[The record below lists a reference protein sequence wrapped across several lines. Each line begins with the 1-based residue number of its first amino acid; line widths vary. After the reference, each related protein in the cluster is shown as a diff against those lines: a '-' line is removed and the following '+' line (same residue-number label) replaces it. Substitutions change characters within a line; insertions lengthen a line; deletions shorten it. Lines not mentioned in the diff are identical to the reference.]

1 MDGSLEC
8 SRRPIKW
15 WRTSAAPPPSRRWS
29 RDFRTAACTSFAEAA
44 GGSRS
49 ILNREKSYLRG
60 DAVILEDTPEEPAA
74 PAMRERAM
82 DLYRR
87 FTDVAKLENPS
98 FQERPNLS
106 AAQLSYR
113 IMAGIP
119 AELNWKQTLLEL
131 RSERERLIRVMDY
144 FQTLIQEI
152 EKPTGRR
159 RVI

>member
-1 MDGSLEC
+1 
-8 SRRPIKW
+8 
-15 WRTSAAPPPSRRWS
+15 
-29 RDFRTAACTSFAEAA
+29 
-44 GGSRS
+44 
-49 ILNREKSYLRG
+49 
-60 DAVILEDTPEEPAA
+60 
-74 PAMRERAM
+74 MRERAM